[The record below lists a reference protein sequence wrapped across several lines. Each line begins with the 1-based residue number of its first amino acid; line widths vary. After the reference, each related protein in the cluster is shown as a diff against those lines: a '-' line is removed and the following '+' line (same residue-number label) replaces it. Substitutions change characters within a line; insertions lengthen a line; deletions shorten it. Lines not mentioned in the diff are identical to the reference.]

1 MNILIVGGGKAG
13 IILTQTLCK
22 EGHDITVMDTDS
34 EVVTNVID
42 NFDAQALEGNGLIV
56 KDLLEAGV
64 EHANV
69 IIAMTESDETNIMCC
84 MMSRKLGA
92 RHSIAR
98 VRNPMFAEQMVFM
111 REELDISL
119 MVNPEFQTA
128 NEIARMLRYPNAL
141 HVESFAGGRMEL
153 AELHVSPD
161 GVMDGLMLSAL
172 PSRLKLRFLVCA
184 VMRGEECLI
193 PDGSFILH
201 GNDKIYITAAHSE
214 LSKFYKQFGDIDRL
228 HKVFPALVAYAQ
240 WWKLN
245 RTWKDGTYWSSGWG
259 TGMDNMPRVPEGY
272 NQIFSNGHM
281 TWLDT
286 NLQQYLVN
294 DCLMQIGFYIER
306 WQEIEEMEDE
316 MKFLK
321 KWINENMWDD
331 NTGFLYDVYGDGSR
345 NSTKGISAFWALKT
359 DVLDKDRLD
368 RLVAHLS
375 EESEF
380 ARTHR
385 VPSLSADHP
394 KYNPKGRYWQGGI
407 WPGANY
413 MVISGLWER
422 GYRKEAMEIA
432 NNHFGN
438 VFDVWKDTG
447 TFWEYYAPE
456 ETAPGFMARKD
467 FVGWTG
473 LPPIAVFIEYILGIQ
488 SDFSEGKVE
497 WDVHNLEAHGIERYP
512 FGPEGVV
519 SLKAAARKSLS
530 DKPVI
535 TVTTNI
541 PFDLTVNWGDGQT
554 ATVHVG
560 KSGKITL

>member
-1 MNILIVGGGKAG
+1 MKRILLAALLISGALPLVAQDLKSGPFDLPYKNTYVKNIFVSENSFRTMKPETIAPKSFKEAQK
-13 IILTQTLCK
+13 ILPSPIW
-22 EGHDITVMDTDS
+22 EGHEKEIEMYWHAWKIAVGNIRQPQEGSGFVSPYLDVAYNGNIFMWDDS
-34 EVVTNVID
+34 FMMMFARYGYRFFPFQRTLD
-42 NFDAQALEGNGLIV
+42 NFYAKQHQDGFICREIRADGSDCFERYDPTSTGPN
-56 KDLLEAGV
+56 LL
-64 EHANV
+64 
-69 IIAMTESDETNIMCC
+69 
-84 MMSRKLGA
+84 
-92 RHSIAR
+92 
-98 VRNPMFAEQMVFM
+98 PW
-111 REELDISL
+111 
-119 MVNPEFQTA
+119 
-128 NEIARMLRYPNAL
+128 
-141 HVESFAGGRMEL
+141 
-153 AELHVSPD
+153 AEL
-161 GVMDGLMLSAL
+161 L
-172 PSRLKLRFLVCA
+172 
-184 VMRGEECLI
+184 
-193 PDGSFILH
+193 
-201 GNDKIYITAAHSE
+201 Y
-214 LSKFYKQFGDIDRL
+214 YKQFGDIDRL

-316 MKFLK
+316 MKYLK
-321 KWINENMWDD
+321 AWINDNMWDEES
-331 NTGFLYDVYGDGSR
+331 GFLYDVWGDGSR

-359 DVLDKDRLD
+359 DILEKDRLD
-368 RLVAHLS
+368 RIVAHLGNDA
-375 EESEF
+375 EF

-438 VFDVWKDTG
+438 VFKVWQDTG

-456 ETAPGFMARKD
+456 EVAPGFMARKD

-473 LPPIAVFIEYILGIQ
+473 LPPIAVFIEYILGIK
-488 SDFSEGKVE
+488 SDFSENKVE
-497 WDVHNLEAHGIERYP
+497 WDIHNIEAHGIERYP

-519 SLKAAARKSLS
+519 TLKAAGRKSAS
-530 DKPVI
+530 DKPAI
-535 TVTTNI
+535 TVTTNV
-541 PFDLTVNWGDGQT
+541 PFDLTVTWGDGQT
-554 ATVHVG
+554 ATVHVE
-560 KSGKITL
+560 KSGKVNF